1 MGDFKNQ
8 RSGEQTQATSIKRVS
23 TLSDN
28 KKYKLRSFLD
38 SDSNLSIED
47 VIKKGLKHPKELL
60 IATLVFFIG
69 FYIFRP
75 SGTQGIYQQTSAA
88 VFSSADNN
96 SLFRSLDTLVPAG
109 DDGRVS
115 DDLNAY
121 AEKAITLLK
130 SNDFIDHCAEA
141 AVKDSQVASAF
152 FPKEYKKLNANEIKE
167 KIRDFLRNKI
177 EISTPDKKS
186 LIAFKNTKGGFTVKF
201 KSYYENDLRGQ
212 VSTVSRLM
220 SEFLA
225 KKDLEDIQ
233 SARTLVQDRLVL
245 AQKDFDAASLKRNQV
260 ANEVPNIDPWSISNL
275 LTQVA
280 STRTALAS
288 NRALK
293 KHIEKKVSDIQQK
306 IQVLNNKKNFSDN
319 SGDVSVQ
326 TLKNEVATLYN
337 LKSTLIEQGF
347 SNESI
352 AMRRVDDNLERVTK
366 ALESKKITGDVES
379 NVDSPD
385 TGGGSARFSQSIEV
399 LDADNVFYETKL
411 DQLKKD
417 LAEMNQKLGKKVML
431 DSEIK
436 SLDNLLFLSQKKI
449 ESLKNGLA
457 RLDVSDFK
465 ALRRITFVFSPVSFT
480 QSFSVFSY
488 LLIVGIFS
496 IILGFIVSL
505 AFELRNPSLTQI
517 KSFEEIGLRV
527 LGGLPSYRN
536 PLLNDL
542 DEKYHFYF
550 SKCGI
555 GLENTLNFLKSKI
568 VLFSSVDDCMQSAT
582 VSLNLGIYL
591 SNTGRKILI
600 LETDL
605 VHNSLVSLTGA
616 PLDGGISE
624 LSFHEGE
631 VNISP
636 FQFQKGL
643 DILTGNPDR
652 MPREYRL
659 ASQEFFN
666 LLGELKEQYDFIFI
680 HARSCLEGSDA
691 ADLSRYAGL
700 SVVTC
705 DARTIKIDLLEKFVG
720 EMQGFL
726 SKESMFILDEPEDLL
741 KVGQGDVSKAKVS
754 PASLRKNTEPE
765 KTKIAA

>member
-8 RSGEQTQATSIKRVS
+8 RSGEQTQATSIKRVN

-47 VIKKGLKHPKELL
+47 IIKKGLKHPRELL
-60 IATLVFFIG
+60 IATLIFFVG
-69 FYIFRP
+69 FYVFKP
-75 SGTQGIYQQTSAA
+75 SGTQGIYQQSTSA

-115 DDLNAY
+115 DDLSAY

-130 SNDFIDHCAEA
+130 SNDFIDFCSET
-141 AVKDSQVASAF
+141 VVRDSQVALAF
-152 FPKEYKKLNANEIKE
+152 FPKEYKKLNANELKE
-167 KIRDFLRNKI
+167 RVADFIRNKI
-177 EISTPDKKS
+177 EISIPDKKS
-186 LIAFKNTKGGFTVKF
+186 LLAFKNTKGGFIVKF
-201 KSYYENDLRGQ
+201 KSSSESDLRGQ
-212 VSTVSRLM
+212 VNIVSRLM
-220 SEFLA
+220 GEFLA

-233 SARTLVQDRLVL
+233 SARTLIQDRLVL
-245 AQKDFDAASLKRNQV
+245 AQKDFESASLRRNKV
-260 ANEVPNIDPWSISNL
+260 ASEVPNIDHWSISNL

-280 STRTALAS
+280 STRVALTS

-306 IQVLNNKKNFSDN
+306 IQSLNFKKININSD
-319 SGDVSVQ
+319 DVSVQ
-326 TLKNEVATLYN
+326 TLKNEVATLFN
-337 LKSTLIEQGF
+337 LKSTLTEQGF
-347 SNESI
+347 SDESMSVKRVNERLDQTSKVL
-352 AMRRVDDNLERVTK
+352 AATK
-366 ALESKKITGDVES
+366 SNNSESSVENS
-379 NVDSPD
+379 EATS
-385 TGGGSARFSQSIEV
+385 GGSRLTQSIEAI
-399 LDADNVFYETKL
+399 DADNVFYETKL
-411 DQLKKD
+411 DQLNKE
-417 LAEMNQKLGKKVML
+417 LEVMNQNLGKKVAL

-436 SLDNLLFLSQKKI
+436 SLDSLLLISQKKI

-465 ALRRITFVFSPVSFT
+465 ALRRISFVFSPVTFT
-480 QSFSVFSY
+480 QSVSVFSY
-488 LLIVGIFS
+488 LFIVGLCS
-496 IILGFIVSL
+496 LVLGFIVSL

-582 VSLNLGIYL
+582 VSLNLAIYL

-605 VHNSLVSLTGA
+605 VHNSLVRLTGA

-741 KVGQGDVSKAKVS
+741 RVGQGDAPKSKVS

-765 KTKIAA
+765 KTKVAA